1 MRKTPRATIKDVA
14 TRAKVSVGTVSN
26 VLSGS
31 KSVGSAMR
39 VRVQAAI
46 ADLDYHPDRVAR
58 SLKSKKTRT
67 LGIILSDI
75 TNPFFSQVLRGAEDC
90 ALANGYVLISL
101 NSDDKVDREI
111 QMLSVLRSSR
121 VDGILIVV
129 APNPRHSEHISN
141 ALHSGIPIVCLDRV
155 PENIPLDCVSIDN
168 ILGSKMCVRH
178 LIQQGH
184 RRIGIISGSS
194 SLQTG
199 RERLQGYIAALN
211 EADIDMDAEL
221 IKEGDFRQTSG
232 YRLGKDLLFANRRP
246 TAVFVANG
254 LMAIGFVQALNEAYL
269 SCPEDIAVA
278 CFDDLPLSDIFQPQI
293 TAVIQPAYEI
303 GRVGAQLLIDR
314 LQQNVSAPTSPVS
327 ICLSPELKI
336 RSSTSRRLD
345 RDNRRPLMSASSA
358 KDRSRKRALSPK

>member
-1 MRKTPRATIKDVA
+1 
-14 TRAKVSVGTVSN
+14 
-26 VLSGS
+26 
-31 KSVGSAMR
+31 
-39 VRVQAAI
+39 
-46 ADLDYHPDRVAR
+46 
-58 SLKSKKTRT
+58 
-67 LGIILSDI
+67 
-75 TNPFFSQVLRGAEDC
+75 
-90 ALANGYVLISL
+90 
-101 NSDDKVDREI
+101 
-111 QMLSVLRSSR
+111 
-121 VDGILIVV
+121 
-129 APNPRHSEHISN
+129 
-141 ALHSGIPIVCLDRV
+141 
-155 PENIPLDCVSIDN
+155 
-168 ILGSKMCVRH
+168 MCVRH